1 MKGKEKVSFLFSF
14 YREQRSRNSEGKNAE
29 KLQRQI
35 NGQVRKNRWKL
46 FSLVVRFVF
55 LVFFLLLFE
64 NASARLFFWSLFCSA
79 SVPHKSIK
87 WYEIANLVLLLC
99 SALFF
104 TRRALWARTK
114 LLINVFFILRWI
126 FMKTMSFI
134 HMRVCQREMA
144 FNCNLNLSWADLNT

>member
-1 MKGKEKVSFLFSF
+1 MKTFFFS
-14 YREQRSRNSEGKNAE
+14 
-29 KLQRQI
+29 
-35 NGQVRKNRWKL
+35 RKIC
-46 FSLVVRFVF
+46 F

-64 NASARLFFWSLFCSA
+64 NASARLFVWLLFCSA

-87 WYEIANLVLLLC
+87 WYEISNLVLLLC

-134 HMRVCQREMA
+134 HMSVCQREMA
-144 FNCNLNLSWADLNT
+144 FNCNLNLSWAELNIYLVAKKRSKKSMSCKREKTFFMPSFLHATF